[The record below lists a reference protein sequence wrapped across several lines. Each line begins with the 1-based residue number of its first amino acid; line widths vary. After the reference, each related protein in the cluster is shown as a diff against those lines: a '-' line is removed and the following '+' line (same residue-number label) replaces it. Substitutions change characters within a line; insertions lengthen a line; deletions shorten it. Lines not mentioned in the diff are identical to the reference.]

1 MRQPSR
7 RLAERRIE
15 ERCGGTFTFW
25 FRRPNAT
32 GHVGAWMLNQN
43 TREAAF
49 LTSAADAPGLGEQ
62 LELRQSLEAE
72 VAALEHSRRP
82 RFRLPRLG
90 RVVRLGDPQ
99 GATLR
104 VAIRFEAESNSPV
117 VDAGR

>member
-7 RLAERRIE
+7 QLAERRIE
-15 ERCGGTFTFW
+15 ERCPGTFTFW

-32 GHVGAWMLNQN
+32 HHVGAWMLNQN
-43 TREAAF
+43 ASEGAF
-49 LTSAADAPGLGEQ
+49 LTSAADAPGVGEQ

-72 VAALEHSRRP
+72 VAALEHSQRP

-90 RVVRLGDPQ
+90 RVVRLDDPQ

-104 VAIRFEAESNSPV
+104 VAIRFEGELHSPV
-117 VDAGR
+117 VEVSR